1 MTATDS
7 ALVGIQL
14 GAISLVD
21 EGVPEVLDILQRDAA
36 VNAVFV
42 ATQSF
47 DRGVQGRQVDWRPWP
62 GHGPKEREDHH
73 GGSYVT
79 QHPEYYGGTILKPY
93 RAPDRELE
101 GFDVLERILPAA
113 RERDIAVYSFILEN
127 THSGLTRAVPNWPS
141 VLQLDAWGRT
151 DSYACLRNP
160 DYINWLLAV
169 TEDQVRSYEFDGL
182 MIGSER
188 NGPLGNVLG
197 DGGFARDGMAY
208 CFCQYCVAAG
218 AGRGIDPRRAQEGYR
233 ALFEL
238 ARADAPGPA
247 EDSSFIGFI
256 RLILQYPEIVAWDQL
271 FQDGYEGLQ
280 KRLYGAVK
288 FLRPELQVG
297 WHVWHHNSFSP
308 LYRAQLDFGRIAE
321 FSDFLKP
328 VLYNDAAGY
337 RLHNHIRMVSHS
349 IFSGVSEQTLFD
361 LYRGVLGY
369 DEAGAFD
376 DLPAKGFSTDYVLRE
391 TRRSVAAVAGRARI
405 YPGLDVD
412 VATPEH
418 VRKTTPEGI
427 QASIA
432 AAMEGGADGYIL
444 SRKYSEMSVENL
456 KAAGAGARKLGL
468 G

>member
-1 MTATDS
+1 MS
-7 ALVGIQL
+7 ALVGIQM
-14 GAISLVD
+14 GAISLAD
-21 EGVPEVLDILQRDAA
+21 EGVPEVLDIVQRDAG

-42 ATQSF
+42 STQAF
-47 DRGVQGRQVDWRPWP
+47 DRGVQGRQVDWRPWA

-79 QHPEYYGGTILKPY
+79 QHAEYYGATVLKPY
-93 RAPDRELE
+93 RAPDKELV
-101 GFDVLERILPAA
+101 GFDVLERVLPAA
-113 RERDIAVYSFILEN
+113 RERGIEVYSFILEN
-127 THSGLTRAVPNWPS
+127 THSGLTRAVPNWPT
-141 VLQLDAWGRT
+141 VLQVDAWGRA

-160 DYINWLLAV
+160 DYINWWLAIV
-169 TEDQVRSYEFDGL
+169 EDQVRSYEFDGI
-182 MIGSER
+182 MFGSER

-218 AGRGIDPRRAQEGYR
+218 AARGIDPRRAQDGYR
-233 ALFEL
+233 KLYEL

-247 EDSSFIGFI
+247 EDSSFIRFI
-256 RLILQYPEIVAWDQL
+256 RLIMQYPEIVAWDQL
-271 FQDGYEGLQ
+271 FQDGYEDLQ
-280 KRLYGAVK
+280 KRLYGTIK
-288 FLRPELQVG
+288 FLNPELQVG

-308 LYRAQLDFGRIAE
+308 LYRAQLDFSQIAE

-337 RLHNHIRMVSHS
+337 RLHNHIKMVSHS
-349 IFSGVSEQTLFD
+349 IFSGVSEQTLYD

-369 DEAGAFD
+369 DEQIAFE
-376 DLPAKGFSTDYVLRE
+376 DLPAQGFSSDYVERE
-391 TRRSVAAVAGRARI
+391 TRRTVTAAAGKASV

-418 VRKTTPEGI
+418 VKKSSPEGI
-427 QASIA
+427 QAAIA
-432 AAMEGGADGYIL
+432 AAMAGGADGYIL

-456 KAAGAGARKLGL
+456 KAAGVAARKLASR
-468 G
+468 